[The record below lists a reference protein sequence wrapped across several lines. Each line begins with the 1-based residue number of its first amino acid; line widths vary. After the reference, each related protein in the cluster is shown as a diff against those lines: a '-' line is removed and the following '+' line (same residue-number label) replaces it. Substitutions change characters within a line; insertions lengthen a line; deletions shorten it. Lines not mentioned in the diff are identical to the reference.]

1 MITPENLNRW
11 RIIPRGLMVLYGWL
25 CVETFWWFTGLPDP
39 NTAQGVF
46 SSAIIG
52 AGAAWFSIYVNGET
66 HDPKAKK

>member
-11 RIIPRGLMVLYGWL
+11 RIIPRALMVLYGWM
-25 CVETFWWFTGLPDP
+25 CVETFWWFTAIEEP
-39 NTAQGVF
+39 NTAQSVF